1 MTTALLCGTPIQGRI
16 LRVIALNSCGVPVSG
31 TATSGGAGGVAQIVM
46 DGFTQ
51 VQQSPQYEDGSRKVT
66 RKANGDVCVNE
77 LLEPSILTEIK
88 ETIDFCVTNP
98 GLIVATLNAR
108 LLTASLSPTGTGF
121 AVMQGVTAAHWS
133 LEVWQSLSGD
143 LACDPNTG
151 AVLYAYNAWPHLWN
165 AKFGDN
171 TMGAD
176 PTMLQ
181 LIAQTKKASP
191 LWTAG
196 NPWLGNAPPQS
207 SDHWL
212 YNITS
217 VAPPASACSLANY
230 P

>member
-16 LRVIALNSCGVPVSG
+16 MRVIALNSCGVPVSG
-31 TATSGGAGGVAQIVM
+31 TASAGGAGGVAQIVM

-66 RKANGDVCVNE
+66 RKANGQVCVNE

-88 ETIDFCVTNP
+88 ATIDMCVTNP
-98 GLIVATLNAR
+98 GLVVATLNAR
-108 LLTASLSPTGTGF
+108 LLTATLSPTGTGF
-121 AVMQGVTAAHWS
+121 AIAEGITNSHFS
-133 LEVWQSLSGD
+133 LEVWQNLTGD
-143 LACDPNTG
+143 LACDPVTG
-151 AVLYAYNAWPHLWN
+151 QQLYAYNAWPHLWN
-165 AKFGDN
+165 AKFGDA
-171 TMGAD
+171 TLGAD

-191 LWTAG
+191 LWAVG
-196 NPWLGNAPPQS
+196 APWLGGSPQS
-207 SDHWL
+207 TDHWL

-217 VAPPASACSLANY
+217 TAPPASACSLANY